1 MNVIIRVMEKYHVLL
16 ADDHAV
22 VRAGIRNAIQNLPSI
37 IVEGEAE
44 DGPTLM
50 QALEQLTPDI
60 LLIDVTMPNFEP
72 ITAIQHIRSTYP
84 DMKIL
89 VISAYDDDVYVQGL
103 LGAGVDGYHLK
114 DQPLQD
120 LRLAIERIIMGE
132 RWISGSL
139 VDKLVKIPNVDE
151 SIPALTSRQR
161 EILAMLKKGW
171 NNQKIAYELGL
182 SIKTIENHLTRI
194 YRNLNVQSRLEAV
207 NYINKN
213 PNILNIYIDLQETI
227 QQPKFHQK
235 QLTDI
240 LLIDD
245 NPRFRYHLRRIINQ
259 MYGQIKIHEAETIED
274 ALKAVKSTDFQLIFI
289 DVILGE
295 QNGIVCTKQLMRQ
308 THNARIILISA
319 YPDREFHRQ
328 GLEAGATA
336 FIDKKM
342 LDSSTIRQIIG
353 DVIHSS

>member
-1 MNVIIRVMEKYHVLL
+1 MIYMEKYRVLL

-22 VRAGIRNAIQNLPSI
+22 VRAGIRNAIEDLPSI

-50 QALEQLTPDI
+50 HALEELTPDI

-72 ITAIQHIRSTYP
+72 ITAIYKIRSMYP

-120 LRLAIERIIMGE
+120 LKLAIERIIMGE

-139 VDKLVKIPNVDE
+139 VEKLIKTPNFNDGTPV
-151 SIPALTSRQR
+151 LTSRQR
-161 EILAMLKKGW
+161 DILAKLTKGL

-194 YRNLNVQSRLEAV
+194 YRVLNVQSRLEAV

-213 PNILNIYIDLQETI
+213 PHILNSFYNITKTTPEPQF
-227 QQPKFHQK
+227 KFI

-240 LLIDD
+240 LLVDD
-245 NPRFRYHLRRIINQ
+245 NPRFRYHLRRIINK
-259 MYGQIKIHEAETIED
+259 MYPQIEIHEAESVDD
-274 ALKAVKSTDFQLIFI
+274 AIKAAKTTNFQLMFI

-295 QNGIVCTKQLMRQ
+295 QNGIACTERLIKQ

-342 LDSSTIRQIIG
+342 LDSMTIKQIIG
-353 DVIHSS
+353 DVIHSG